1 MVSRATAAGTGV
13 APSPPRT
20 SAPGAAARRRAGPR
34 VPRTGAAAGAYTVS
48 RRSGTAAGAT
58 PGAPPGGPEPRVE
71 PDRHRHGRH
80 PARSP
85 AAVVPAPA

>member
-1 MVSRATAAGTGV
+1 MAPASPRTRAPRPAARRRYAGSRV
-13 APSPPRT
+13 PRT
-20 SAPGAAARRRAGPR
+20 SA
-34 VPRTGAAAGAYTVS
+34 AAGASTVS
-48 RRSGTAAGAT
+48 RRSDTAAGAT
-58 PGAPPGGPEPRVE
+58 PGAPPGGPETRVE